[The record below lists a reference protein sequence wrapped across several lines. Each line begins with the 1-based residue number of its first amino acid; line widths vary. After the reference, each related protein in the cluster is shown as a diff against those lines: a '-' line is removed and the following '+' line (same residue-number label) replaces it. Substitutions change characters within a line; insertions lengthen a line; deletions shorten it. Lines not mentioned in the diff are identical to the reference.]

1 MRCTTRNVAPPHT
14 APGGAP
20 NANFLA
26 GFRGI
31 TLDAPGFRL
40 RYFPQCIDFKRESA
54 LVREVRH
61 ISHHGVRFRNAN
73 FLVMSAVRSY
83 NEPHWLSRCGNLRM
97 SPPPSS

>member
-1 MRCTTRNVAPPHT
+1 MRCTTRNVAPPHA

-20 NANFLA
+20 NADFPA

-31 TLDAPGFRL
+31 TLDVPDFWL
-40 RYFPQCIDFKRESA
+40 PYFSQSIDFKRENS
-54 LVREVRH
+54 LGREILH

-83 NEPHWLSRCGNLRM
+83 N
-97 SPPPSS
+97 